1 MPSDIVLYNGGD
13 KMSILCIGQAV
24 YDITFP
30 IDKPIVENQ
39 KYRIP
44 ERIECM
50 GGPAANAAYLCAL
63 WGSKTSLI
71 SRIGNDLFGKKILEQ
86 LENTGVDT
94 TSLKVDDQ
102 LATSISSI
110 IVNQE
115 NGHRTILNTPLP
127 LENYEPDWSVHSP
140 DVILMDGYEK
150 ACALQAFQKYPKAI
164 TLMDAGTF
172 KPELLDI
179 IEAVDYLVC
188 SKDFAYQYSGIT
200 IDMSHKETWR
210 DTFSKL
216 EKINPNT
223 IVITLGSDGS
233 IYKKE
238 DTIYH
243 IPAFHA
249 DTMDTTGAGDI
260 FHGAF
265 AYCLENHF
273 SLKDTVRIASLT
285 ASISV
290 ETLGGQLSIPSLES
304 VRNRRDELGL
314 EMDI

>member
-1 MPSDIVLYNGGD
+1 
-13 KMSILCIGQAV
+13 MSILCIGQAV

-30 IDKPIVENQ
+30 VDTPIVENQ

-44 ERIECM
+44 QRIECM

-63 WGSKTSLI
+63 WGSRTSLI

-86 LENTGVDT
+86 LESAGVDAS
-94 TSLKVDDQ
+94 SLKVDDQ

-127 LENYEPDWSVHSP
+127 PENYEPDWPDHSP
-140 DVILMDGYEK
+140 NVVLMDGYEK
-150 ACALQAFQKYPKAI
+150 ECALQAFQKYPTAI

-188 SKDFAYQYSGIT
+188 SKDFAYQYSGIA
-200 IDMSHKETWR
+200 IDMNHKETWR

-223 IVITLGSDGS
+223 IVVTLGSDGAM
-233 IYKKE
+233 YKKE
-238 DTIYH
+238 DTIYY
-243 IPAFHA
+243 IPAFRA
-249 DTMDTTGAGDI
+249 DTVDTTGAGDI

-273 SLKDTVRIASLT
+273 SLKDTVRIASLA

-304 VRNRRDELGL
+304 VRNKRDELGL